1 MPSNLKRNK
10 FSLALIRAIEFSS
23 IPIDIFWLI
32 ISRTTLGS
40 TSFILAGI
48 GALLSFCFG
57 VGTFIYKYVT
67 QSNKEKQENEEL
79 ALLKK
84 DPTVIKHNLT
94 DSQNNSTE
102 ASEKI
107 NSVSKKES
115 IINGIGISILLATTI
130 YWGITDVLVT
140 LDLLPLTSAIISP
153 IALIIAGA
161 LAIGAGIYLGIQ
173 HYEDKKNKQ
182 FIKNQIFHLKNEK
195 IIADKVD
202 ALAAK
207 QNAELNKVNNFKLYE
222 GQVKDKKQDNHV
234 IASPTPS
241 TLFNGHRRSLS
252 TPAPQKYQPTL
263 TNH

>member
-79 ALLKK
+79 ALKK

-94 DSQNNSTE
+94 DSQNNSTG

-107 NSVSKKES
+107 NSVSKNDS
-115 IINGIGISILLATTI
+115 ITTGISISILLATTI

-140 LDLLPLTSAIISP
+140 LDLLPLASSIISP

-161 LAIGAGIYLGIQ
+161 LAICAGIYLGIQ

-182 FIKNQIFHLKNEK
+182 FIKDQILNLKNEK

-202 ALAAK
+202 ALVVK
-207 QNAELNKVNNFKLYE
+207 QNAKLDKVKNSNLSE
-222 GQVKDKKQDNHV
+222 DQAKDSTIV
-234 IASPTPS
+234 SPKPKTSPS
-241 TLFNGHRRSLS
+241 TLFIRHKRSLS
-252 TPAPQKYQPTL
+252 TPVPKKYQHYKL
-263 TNH
+263 G